1 MRAEDLQIGDL
12 LRVNRDGLCI
22 KKGTVVT
29 VRGIDGSNNF
39 PEKGLYGVADC
50 RPLDESQFQGGIW
63 LDYLDPIPLTPEI
76 LEKNGFEN
84 VSVITVGTA
93 KMRWVSEDTRTEIT
107 IWMDDTLPMEI
118 VKNVYYEDEVSY
130 TLPFPGTVHQL
141 QHALRLCEIDKQITL

>member
-1 MRAEDLQIGDL
+1 MEAKDLMLFDL
-12 LRVNRDGLCI
+12 VKRRKDSKI
-22 KKGTVVT
+22 MTVVELRYAET
-29 VRGIDGSNNF
+29 VSAITPDDIY
-39 PEKGLYGVADC
+39 YGDME
-50 RPLDESQFQGGIW
+50 DYHESEIN
-63 LDYLDPIPLTPEI
+63 PIPLTSEI
-76 LEKNGFEN
+76 LKKNGFEN

-141 QHALRLCEIDKQITL
+141 QHALRLCGIDKEITV

>member
-1 MRAEDLQIGDL
+1 MEAKDLMIGDWV
-12 LRVNRDGLCI
+12 RISDDDTDEYFDAQI
-22 KKGTVVT
+22 KGVDFLDNVYAPIPGEEKPCPFS
-29 VRGIDGSNNF
+29 IDCV
-39 PEKGLYGVADC
+39 E
-50 RPLDESQFQGGIW
+50 
-63 LDYLDPIPLTPEI
+63 PIPLTPEI

-141 QHALRLCEIDKQITL
+141 QHALRLCEIDKEIVVC

>member
-1 MRAEDLQIGDL
+1 MEAKDLQIGDWIQGFVPDSYS
-12 LRVNRDGLCI
+12 RVYGLFNEQRIAIIAEPSKAYIELSVDDIRPI
-22 KKGTVVT
+22 K
-29 VRGIDGSNNF
+29 
-39 PEKGLYGVADC
+39 
-50 RPLDESQFQGGIW
+50 
-63 LDYLDPIPLTPEI
+63 LTPDI

-141 QHALRLCEIDKQITL
+141 QHALRLCGISFDIKL